1 MAITGPASYIP
12 TINEFLAH
20 WAQCNAALPPATPL
34 LVRLPGSNT
43 TVTRAQFV
51 VQRDALQAQQ
61 AVVVS
66 KLTDQQLVR
75 GTILLQK
82 SALLERFNPFT
93 TRLDGYYQNTNFLA
107 ARPYA
112 PGLTSGQ

>member
-43 TVTRAQFV
+43 TVTRAQFLA
-51 VQRDALQAQQ
+51 QRDALQAQQ